1 MTSKYLVKFYFRTLL
16 LGMIITAVVSLIT
29 EYENVT
35 RYLFQG
41 QIGEFLAGLVWFLGY
56 GLLIATVSQVA
67 FFIYLFLHPLGMG
80 IFGKVWPYV
89 QLLLVMY
96 AIFDLFYLRFY
107 RFGIESGQVWSFI
120 WIPILVI
127 AGGFIV
133 AGMKNRSARD
143 TNIFIPALFYMVF
156 MTSITLIPF
165 LSVED
170 TSWIYRSVFTLI
182 ICNAVQLLTLP
193 GYIEASEKEK
203 EERGRVTKSDINEQ
217 KREELKKQEAAQ
229 KKKEESQTKK
239 RKSMKYKNET
249 RMAEKDKKRKNK

>member
-16 LGMIITAVVSLIT
+16 LGMIITAAVSLIT
-29 EYENVT
+29 EYQNVT
-35 RYLFQG
+35 RYLFEG

-80 IFGKVWPYV
+80 IFGRIWPYV

-107 RFGIESGQVWSFI
+107 RFGLESGQVWSFI
-120 WIPILVI
+120 WIPVLVV
-127 AGGFIV
+127 AAGFIV
-133 AGMKNRSARD
+133 AGMKNKYSEG
-143 TNIFIPALFYMVF
+143 TNIFIPALFYMIF

-182 ICNAVQLLTLP
+182 ICNAAQLLTLP
-193 GYIEASEKEK
+193 SYIEASEKEK

-217 KREELKKQEAAQ
+217 KRAELKHQEAAQ

-239 RKSMKYKNET
+239 RKNMKYKNET
-249 RMAEKDKKRKNK
+249 RMAENRKKKKK

>member
-16 LGMIITAVVSLIT
+16 LGMIITAIISLIT

-35 RYLFQG
+35 HYLFEG

-80 IFGKVWPYV
+80 IFGKIWPYI

-107 RFGIESGQVWSFI
+107 RFGVEAGQVWSFI
-120 WIPILVI
+120 WIPILVV
-127 AGGFIV
+127 AAGFIV
-133 AGMKNRSARD
+133 ARMKNRATD
-143 TNIFIPALFYMVF
+143 GANIFIPALFYMIF

-203 EERGRVTKSDINEQ
+203 AERGRVTKSDINEQ
-217 KREELKKQEAAQ
+217 KREELRMQEAEQ
-229 KKKEESQTKK
+229 KKKEESQTKR
-239 RKSMKYKNET
+239 RKNMKYKSKT
-249 RMAEKDKKRKNK
+249 RMAREEKNK

>member
-16 LGMIITAVVSLIT
+16 LGMIITAVISLIT
-29 EYENVT
+29 EYDNVT
-35 RYLFQG
+35 QYLFQG
-41 QIGEFLAGLVWFLGY
+41 QIGEFFAGLIWFLGY

-80 IFGKVWPYV
+80 IFGRIWPYI

-96 AIFDLFYLRFY
+96 AIFDLFYMRFY
-107 RFGIESGQVWSFI
+107 KFGLESGQVWSFI

-127 AGGFIV
+127 AAGFIV
-133 AGMKNRSARD
+133 AAIKNKSAED
-143 TNIFIPALFYMVF
+143 ANIFIPSLFYMIF

-182 ICNAVQLLTLP
+182 ICNAAQLLTLP
-193 GYIEASEKEK
+193 RYIEASEKEK

-217 KREELKKQEAAQ
+217 KREELKAQEAAQ
-229 KKKEESQTKK
+229 KKKEESRSKK
-239 RKSMKYKNET
+239 RKNMKYKNED
-249 RMAEKDKKRKNK
+249 RMAGKDDKKKNK

>member
-1 MTSKYLVKFYFRTLL
+1 MTSKYLVKFYLKTLL

-29 EYENVT
+29 EYDNVT
-35 RYLFQG
+35 QYLFQG

-80 IFGKVWPYV
+80 IFGRIWPYV

-107 RFGIESGQVWSFI
+107 RFGLESGQVWSFI

-127 AGGFIV
+127 AAAFIV
-133 AGMKNRSARD
+133 AMMKNKSAQD
-143 TNIFIPALFYMVF
+143 TNIFIPSLFYMVF
-156 MTSITLIPF
+156 MTSVTLIPF

-182 ICNAVQLLTLP
+182 ICNAYQLLTLP
-193 GYIEASEKEK
+193 GYIEASENEK

-217 KREELKKQEAAQ
+217 KREELRKQEETQ

-249 RMAEKDKKRKNK
+249 RMAEKDGKRKK